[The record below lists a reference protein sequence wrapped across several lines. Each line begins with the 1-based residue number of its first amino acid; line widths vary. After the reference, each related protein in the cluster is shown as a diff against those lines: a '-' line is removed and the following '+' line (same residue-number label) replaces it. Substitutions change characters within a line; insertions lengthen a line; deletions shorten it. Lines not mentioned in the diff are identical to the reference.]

1 MQLTFL
7 GGTGT
12 VTGSKFLLTH
22 GGTRVL
28 VNWAPL
34 SPALRA
40 LNAVVLTHA
49 HLDHSGY
56 LPVLAR
62 EGFRGPISARPGT
75 SPRLG
80 GLHGGRR
87 SNQCEA
93 VDDLARV
100 IRIPGCGETCRL
112 GQVTHGLVGCG
123 VNRVHLL
130 EAFGPGM
137 IGQVLEQQS
146 AQSVMLPTVEDRH
159 GALAGGVVD
168 SGIASDTHF
177 LQFAVLVGKGDEGGL
192 AVLVDLHQLIE
203 HGFAGLLDLAEEAK
217 VPRLGGEPFDEVLFP
232 LPVLGA

>member
-22 GGTRVL
+22 GGTRFL

-62 EGFRGPISARPGT
+62 EGFRGPISASPET

-80 GLHGGRR
+80 GLARR
-87 SNQCEA
+87 SQIKP
-93 VDDLARV
+93 VR
-100 IRIPGCGETCRL
+100 G
-112 GQVTHGLVGCG
+112 
-123 VNRVHLL
+123 
-130 EAFGPGM
+130 
-137 IGQVLEQQS
+137 
-146 AQSVMLPTVEDRH
+146 
-159 GALAGGVVD
+159 
-168 SGIASDTHF
+168 SG
-177 LQFAVLVGKGDEGGL
+177 
-192 AVLVDLHQLIE
+192 
-203 HGFAGLLDLAEEAK
+203 
-217 VPRLGGEPFDEVLFP
+217 
-232 LPVLGA
+232 